1 MSEEYLMIGSF
12 GLDVDA
18 WQGPFYDDKLPADW
32 RAASYSTLLRSVL
45 LPQAE
50 WQKAI
55 IEDWIDEV
63 DEEFRFVLYAESCAN
78 DKRFSS
84 LVKEFSVL
92 PAAFSAQVAGVIL
105 QFQPE
110 MVSRENETHIKEI
123 QQLFPLCL
131 DAGKVDTSKSGMDE
145 FCDTLGLSCVWYPAV
160 QTKPLPSGD
169 FLVTLINQET
179 LPQQREIVTQIDHWM
194 SGQRRAGLFNTNKED
209 APLRAQETRILAELM
224 GV

>member
-1 MSEEYLMIGSF
+1 MNEEYLMIGSF

-18 WQGPFYDDKLPADW
+18 WQGGFYDDQLPADW
-32 RAASYSTLLRSVL
+32 RVASYSTLLRSVL

-50 WQKAI
+50 WQKAVR
-55 IEDWIDEV
+55 ENWINEV
-63 DEEFRFVLYAESCAN
+63 DEDFRFVLYAESAVN
-78 DKRFSS
+78 DKVLSS
-84 LVKEFSVL
+84 LVKEFSAL
-92 PAAFSAQVAGVIL
+92 PADFSVQVAGIVL
-105 QFQPE
+105 QYQPPLAP
-110 MVSRENETHIKEI
+110 SGNEAYIKEI
-123 QQLFPLCL
+123 QSLFPLCL
-131 DAGKVDTSKSGMDE
+131 DAGKVDTSKSGMDV
-145 FCDTLGLSCVWYPAV
+145 FCDSLGLSCVWYPAV

-179 LPQQREIVTQIDHWM
+179 LPEQREIVTQIDHWM